1 MSEAEKLD
9 TIQKAGGEAD
19 VVDTAS
25 ATAEATPEVV
35 AAETETTAAAPAA
48 EEPVVQASEESDET
62 PAEEAVSEE
71 DSFRLLYEASLKEK
85 GEIRKGEMVTGMVV
99 GLNADVVVIDVGT
112 KAEGTIP
119 LAEFEQAGLPVPAIG
134 TEIKALIQSVGGSS
148 GVSLSVLAIRQRE
161 AWDAIEAAVADES
174 TVDAVITSEV
184 KGGYRVSLSGL
195 NAFMPRSEAD
205 TDIHVLPANL
215 IGKACKVAV
224 LEARRRP
231 ENIVVSRRRPLTAA
245 LEVERAAFFAQH
257 AVGDR
262 LSGEVKR
269 LADFGAFVDIGGVD
283 ALLHVSDVSW
293 RRIKHPSEML
303 SVGQS
308 VSVEIVK
315 LNAETGKVSVSMK
328 ALQSD
333 PWDNV
338 EAIYEPGMGLT
349 GTVRRLLDFGAV
361 VELEPG
367 IEGMIHRSELS
378 WTNRDVNPAAVLA
391 EGDVVD
397 VVVLEVDASARRIR
411 LSLKAVSENPWQ
423 QWMAD
428 HPIGTHVSGKIK
440 NITDFGFFVH
450 VADGMDGLV
459 HMENLSWEK
468 SGAAAMEPYSKGQ
481 EVEAVV
487 LGVDVEKQ
495 RIALGIKQLSAD
507 PFELF
512 LAGVKRGNSVNGT
525 VVDVKPAGVVV
536 ELADGVQ
543 AFMPMR
549 EVPRDHG
556 ELKVGSEVEAKIVEV
571 NNKRRQVTLS
581 IRQHLIQEEREA
593 MRNYS
598 RQTAEE
604 SAPSALALELQRK
617 LFGKK

>member
-1 MSEAEKLD
+1 
-9 TIQKAGGEAD
+9 
-19 VVDTAS
+19 
-25 ATAEATPEVV
+25 
-35 AAETETTAAAPAA
+35 
-48 EEPVVQASEESDET
+48 
-62 PAEEAVSEE
+62 
-71 DSFRLLYEASLKEK
+71 
-85 GEIRKGEMVTGMVV
+85 
-99 GLNADVVVIDVGT
+99 
-112 KAEGTIP
+112 
-119 LAEFEQAGLPVPAIG
+119 
-134 TEIKALIQSVGGSS
+134 
-148 GVSLSVLAIRQRE
+148 
-161 AWDAIEAAVADES
+161 
-174 TVDAVITSEV
+174 
-184 KGGYRVSLSGL
+184 
-195 NAFMPRSEAD
+195 
-205 TDIHVLPANL
+205 
-215 IGKACKVAV
+215 
-224 LEARRRP
+224 
-231 ENIVVSRRRPLTAA
+231 
-245 LEVERAAFFAQH
+245 
-257 AVGDR
+257 
-262 LSGEVKR
+262 
-269 LADFGAFVDIGGVD
+269 
-283 ALLHVSDVSW
+283 
-293 RRIKHPSEML
+293 
-303 SVGQS
+303 
-308 VSVEIVK
+308 
-315 LNAETGKVSVSMK
+315 
-328 ALQSD
+328 
-333 PWDNV
+333 
-338 EAIYEPGMGLT
+338 
-349 GTVRRLLDFGAV
+349 
-361 VELEPG
+361 
-367 IEGMIHRSELS
+367 
-378 WTNRDVNPAAVLA
+378 VNPAAVLA